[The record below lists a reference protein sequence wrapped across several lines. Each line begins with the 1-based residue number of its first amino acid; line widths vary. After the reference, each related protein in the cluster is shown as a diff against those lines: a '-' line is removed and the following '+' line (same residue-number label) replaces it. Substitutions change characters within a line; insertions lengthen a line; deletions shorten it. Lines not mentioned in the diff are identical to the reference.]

1 MMQFIGNTSNRILV
15 KFISDEEHRLERRRA
30 VSEMLE
36 IKTISVITSSPIFPL
51 RLTNFSSMFLIL
63 SLTAILQIHSV
74 QPLIEKLFESKFSF
88 VKVDILYT

>member
-1 MMQFIGNTSNRILV
+1 M
-15 KFISDEEHRLERRRA
+15 KFISDEEHRLERRPA

-63 SLTAILQIHSV
+63 SLTAILQIRSV
-74 QPLIEKLFESKFSF
+74 QPLIEKLFESKFLF
-88 VKVDILYT
+88 VNVDISLVDDI

>member
-1 MMQFIGNTSNRILV
+1 
-15 KFISDEEHRLERRRA
+15 
-30 VSEMLE
+30 MLD
-36 IKTISVITSSPIFPL
+36 IKTVCVITSSPIFPL